1 MSLRIVAALLLFSA
15 SWVHGQIG
23 GQSTFGFLNLGYS
36 ARTIGLGKDFI
47 TAVDDDVT
55 LGLATPSLLNPAH
68 HKNASFSHSI
78 LSGGLNY
85 GQFGYAHQ
93 LKNSGMISGHIRYMS
108 YGKMD
113 LTLPNGEVAGN
124 FTAGDV
130 IVGAGYGHKLNEI
143 ISVGANLNF
152 IFSTL
157 ETYQAFGIS
166 ADLSGTFNFAD
177 KRTVV
182 TAVVRNAGVQL
193 AGYTSKNRE
202 PIAANPMLGVSHRL
216 KHAPFRISVLMH
228 HLHKWDL
235 TYNDPNAQPTV
246 DPLSGELTEVEK
258 AGFFEKLGRHFT
270 FQLETILGK
279 YIHIRA
285 AFDYHQRQEMKV
297 VDRTG
302 VAGFSF
308 GFGLMMK
315 KFQIQY
321 GINVI
326 SAAGFNNMFTLSTN
340 IGEWKKRSKSTPT
353 D

>member
-1 MSLRIVAALLLFSA
+1 MSKRIVLFLILLVVNQA
-15 SWVHGQIG
+15 IGQIG

-36 ARTIGLGKDFI
+36 ARTVGLGTNFI

-55 LGLATPSLLNPAH
+55 LGLATPSLLNPLH
-68 HKNASFSHSI
+68 HRNASFNHSI

-93 LKNSGMISGHIRYMS
+93 LKNQAMISGHIRYMS

-113 LTLPNGEVAGN
+113 LTMPTGETVGT
-124 FTAGDV
+124 FSAGDV
-130 IVGAGYGHKLNEI
+130 MVGAGYGHKINEI
-143 ISVGANLNF
+143 ITLGANLNL

-157 ETYQAFGIS
+157 ETYQAFGMS
-166 ADLSGTFNFAD
+166 VDVSGTFNFED

-182 TAVVRNAGVQL
+182 TAMVRNAGLQL
-193 AGYTSKNRE
+193 AGYTDKNRE
-202 PIAANPMLGVSHRL
+202 PISPNAMIGVSHRL
-216 KHAPFRISVLMH
+216 KHAPFRISVLAH
-228 HLHKWDL
+228 NLQKWDL
-235 TYNDPNAQPTV
+235 TYNDPNAVAKT
-246 DPLSGELTEVEK
+246 DPLTGELIEVEK

-270 FQLETILGK
+270 FQLETLLGK

-297 VDRTG
+297 IDRTG

-308 GFGLMMK
+308 GFGLMLK
-315 KFQIQY
+315 KFQVQY

-326 SAAGFNNMFTLSTN
+326 SAAGFNNMITLSTN
-340 IGEWKKRSKSTPT
+340 IGEWSKRGRAVE
-353 D
+353 